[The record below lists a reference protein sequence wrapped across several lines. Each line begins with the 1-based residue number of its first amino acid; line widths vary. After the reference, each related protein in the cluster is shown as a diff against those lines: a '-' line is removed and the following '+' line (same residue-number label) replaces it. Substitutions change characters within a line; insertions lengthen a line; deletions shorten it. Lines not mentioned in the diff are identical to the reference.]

1 MGNASFAGI
10 AADAATVA
18 TWGYQLYGGRILPA
32 TVTTA
37 MLTQPAQENLAPG
50 VGYGLGAQVF
60 DGLATDLAVGHL
72 GDLAGYDSIL
82 VVIPARTLSIAV
94 LTFTNGNSGRV
105 QQIVRDLLSALA

>member
-32 TVTTA
+32 

-60 DGLATDLAVGHL
+60 DGLATALAVGHL